1 MLHINFAFEEFSE
14 FQQGG
19 LLKFSQKQKQR
30 KGYFHGDE
38 NEGEVNGFT
47 WSTPF
52 NEL

>member
-1 MLHINFAFEEFSE
+1 MLHIIFAFEEFSE

-38 NEGEVNGFT
+38 NEREVNGFT
-47 WSTPF
+47 WSTSF
-52 NEL
+52 NKL